1 MIVLTK
7 KRGPAMRK
15 NLYDKLRNGLIVSC
29 QALSEEP
36 LYSPY
41 IMSRMAY
48 AAKEGGAVGIRANTA
63 ADIRAI
69 KHEVD
74 LPIIG
79 IVKREYA
86 GSEVYITPTMK
97 EVDELVACEA
107 EIIAVD
113 ATNRLRPGGRTLSKF
128 WKEVKEKYP
137 DQLFMADCASYEEGM
152 NAASLEFDFIGTT
165 MSGYTEETKDVTL
178 PNHELMRRLSMDSPK
193 PVIAEGGI
201 WTPEQ
206 LKEAFS
212 LGVFA
217 AVIGSAITRP
227 KDITKHFIS
236 GSGCRSGNE
245 MR

>member
-1 MIVLTK
+1 
-7 KRGPAMRK
+7 MRE

-29 QALSEEP
+29 QALSDEP

-48 AAKEGGAVGIRANTA
+48 AAKEGGAVGIRANSA
-63 ADIRAI
+63 VDIRAI
-69 KHEVD
+69 KQEVD

-86 GSEVYITPTMK
+86 GSEVYITPSMK
-97 EVDELVACEA
+97 EVDELVACGA
-107 EIIAVD
+107 EIIATD
-113 ATNRLRPGGRTLSKF
+113 ATNRPRPGARTLSEF
-128 WKEVKEKYP
+128 WKEVKVKYP
-137 DQLFMADCASYEEGM
+137 DQLFMADCASYKEGM
-152 NAASLEFDFIGTT
+152 NAASLGFDFIGTT
-165 MSGYTEETKDVTL
+165 MSGYTEETKDVKL
-178 PNHELMRRLSMDSPK
+178 PNHDLMRRLSMDSPK

-227 KDITKHFIS
+227 RDITKHFIS

-245 MR
+245 MRLG